1 MSSAHQ
7 RAALAALDA
16 ARPVVARLDPTRD
29 PEDAAADLI
38 DGWGAVETALR
49 SLMGGSSLAGQ
60 ALVTEL
66 RQRQLLSLDQTH
78 ALMEFNAARQRAQR
92 TDYSPTAA
100 DVASAREGFLKLE
113 AGLMAAPT
121 PASPNA
127 GTTPGVVASHAA
139 APEARVAEHAVGPVG
154 RRGPLGMILGL
165 VALVLVALA
174 AWWFITQREPAGDAA
189 LARGVAH
196 LEGGRREAARGEF
209 SKAARDNPESA
220 RPHIF
225 LARMAREERDYQTAR
240 RELDAAIRLEPNNPV
255 AHREMGALLF
265 TIGNYDL
272 ARSFYIRAL
281 RGDATDRTSMGYLGC
296 SLARLGRTQ
305 EAATW
310 IQRAGQGPWSNCLMA
325 APAPMQ
331 AAPRG

>member
-16 ARPVVARLDPTRD
+16 ARPVVARLDATRD

-38 DGWGAVETALR
+38 DGWTAVETALR

-92 TDYSPTAA
+92 TDYRPTAA

-121 PASPNA
+121 PVAANA
-127 GTTPGVVASHAA
+127 VPAAGVPAGYAA
-139 APEARVAEHAVGPVG
+139 TGARQAEHVVEPVG
-154 RRGPLGMILGL
+154 RRSPLALILGL
-165 VALVLVALA
+165 LALVVVALG
-174 AWWFITQREPAGDAA
+174 AWWFLTQREPAGDVA
-189 LARGVAH
+189 LSRGIAH

-220 RPHIF
+220 EPHIF

-240 RELDAAIRLEPNNPV
+240 RELDAAIRLEPNNHV

-281 RGDATDRTSMGYLGC
+281 RGDATDRSSMGYLGC

-325 APAPMQ
+325 GPAPMQ

>member
-16 ARPVVARLDPTRD
+16 ARPVVARLDATRD

-38 DGWGAVETALR
+38 DGWTAVETALR

-92 TDYSPTAA
+92 TDYRPTAA

-121 PASPNA
+121 PVAANA
-127 GTTPGVVASHAA
+127 VPAAGVAPGYAA
-139 APEARVAEHAVGPVG
+139 AGARQAEYPVEPVG
-154 RRGPLGMILGL
+154 RRNPLGL
-165 VALVLVALA
+165 VLGLIALLVVALG
-174 AWWFITQREPAGDAA
+174 AWWFLTQREPAGDAA

-225 LARMAREERDYQTAR
+225 LARMAREERDFQTAR
-240 RELDAAIRLEPNNPV
+240 RELDAAIRLEPNNHV

-281 RGDATDRTSMGYLGC
+281 RGDANDRSSMGYLGC
-296 SLARLGRTQ
+296 SLARLGRAQ

>member
-16 ARPVVARLDPTRD
+16 ARPVIARLDPTRD

-38 DGWGAVETALR
+38 DGWSAVETALR

-66 RQRQLLSLDQTH
+66 RQRQLLNLDQTH
-78 ALMEFNAARQRAQR
+78 ALIEFNAARQRAQR
-92 TDYSPTAA
+92 TDYRPTAA
-100 DVASAREGFLKLE
+100 DVASAREAFLKLE
-113 AGLMAAPT
+113 SGLMSAPTATPIAPSAVGAAP
-121 PASPNA
+121 AYAEAA
-127 GTTPGVVASHAA
+127 GARQADPGV
-139 APEARVAEHAVGPVG
+139 APARRP
-154 RRGPLGMILGL
+154 GPLGLIVG
-165 VALVLVALA
+165 VLVIALLA
-174 AWWFITQREPAGDAA
+174 LGAWWLLSRGGGDNAA
-189 LARGVAH
+189 LSRGIAH

-220 RPHIF
+220 EPHIF
-225 LARMAREERDYQTAR
+225 LARMAREERDYLTAR

-281 RGDATDRTSMGYLGC
+281 RANSTDRTSMGYLGC
-296 SLARLGRTQ
+296 SLARLGRMQ
-305 EAATW
+305 EASTW

-331 AAPRG
+331 APRG

>member
-16 ARPVVARLDPTRD
+16 ARPVIARLDPTRD

-38 DGWGAVETALR
+38 EGWSAVETALR

-66 RQRQLLSLDQTH
+66 RQRQLLNLDQTH
-78 ALMEFNAARQRAQR
+78 SLIEFNAARQRAQR
-92 TDYSPTAA
+92 TDYRPTSA
-100 DVASAREGFLKLE
+100 DVAAAREAFLKLE
-113 AGLMAAPT
+113 SGLMSAPTATPAGAAPL
-121 PASPNA
+121 P
-127 GTTPGVVASHAA
+127 GTTPGYGAPAA
-139 APEARVAEHAVGPVG
+139 ARQAEYTVEPV
-154 RRGPLGMILGL
+154 RRRSPLGLILGL
-165 VALVLVALA
+165 LALVVVALGL
-174 AWWFITQREPAGDAA
+174 WWFLTQRGGASDGA
-189 LARGVAH
+189 LARGIAH

-225 LARMAREERDYQTAR
+225 LARMAREERDFQTAR

-265 TIGNYDL
+265 TMGNYDL

-281 RGDATDRTSMGYLGC
+281 RGDASDRNSMGYLGC
-296 SLARLGRTQ
+296 SLARLGRMQ

-310 IQRAGQGPWSNCLMA
+310 IQRAGQGPWSNCLV
-325 APAPMQ
+325 APAPVQ
-331 AAPRG
+331 APRG

>member
-16 ARPVVARLDPTRD
+16 ARPVIARLDPTRD

-38 DGWGAVETALR
+38 DGWSAVETALR

-60 ALVTEL
+60 ALVAEL
-66 RQRQLLSLDQTH
+66 RQRQLLNLDQTH
-78 ALMEFNAARQRAQR
+78 ALIEFNAARQRAQR
-92 TDYSPTAA
+92 TDYRPTAA
-100 DVASAREGFLKLE
+100 DVASAREAFLKLE

-121 PASPNA
+121 ATPAAAAGVA
-127 GTTPGVVASHAA
+127 GTAPGYA
-139 APEARVAEHAVGPVG
+139 APVAARQAEYVGDPV
-154 RRGPLGMILGL
+154 RRRNPLGLILGL
-165 VALVLVALA
+165 VALVIVALGL
-174 AWWFITQREPAGDAA
+174 WWFMTQRGGTGDAA
-189 LARGVAH
+189 LSRGIAH

-225 LARMAREERDYQTAR
+225 LARMAREERDFQTAR

-281 RGDATDRTSMGYLGC
+281 RGDPNDRSSMGYLGC
-296 SLARLGRTQ
+296 SLARLNQPQ
-305 EAATW
+305 EAAKW

-331 AAPRG
+331 APRG

>member
-16 ARPVVARLDPTRD
+16 ARPVIARLDPTRD

-38 DGWGAVETALR
+38 EGWSAVETALR

-66 RQRQLLSLDQTH
+66 RQRQLLNLDQTH
-78 ALMEFNAARQRAQR
+78 SLIEFNAARQRAQR
-92 TDYSPTAA
+92 TDYSPTSA
-100 DVASAREGFLKLE
+100 DVAAAREAFLKLE
-113 AGLMAAPT
+113 SGLMSAPT
-121 PASPNA
+121 TAPAGAAALPPATA
-127 GTTPGVVASHAA
+127 GHAA
-139 APEARVAEHAVGPVG
+139 GGARQAEYVAEPV
-154 RRGPLGMILGL
+154 RRRSPIGLILGL
-165 VALVLVALA
+165 LALVIVALGL
-174 AWWFITQREPAGDAA
+174 WWFLTQQGGENDAA
-189 LARGVAH
+189 LSRGIAH
-196 LEGGRREAARGEF
+196 LEAGRREAARGEF

-240 RELDAAIRLEPNNPV
+240 RELDAAIRLEPSNAV

-265 TIGNYDL
+265 TMGNYDL
-272 ARSFYIRAL
+272 ARSFYIRSLNA
-281 RGDATDRTSMGYLGC
+281 DPTDRSAMGYLGC
-296 SLARLGRTQ
+296 SLARLGRPQ
-305 EAATW
+305 EAASW
-310 IQRAGQGPWSNCLMA
+310 IQRAGQGPWSNCLA

-331 AAPRG
+331 APRGS

>member
-16 ARPVVARLDPTRD
+16 ARPVIARLDATRD

-38 DGWGAVETALR
+38 DGWSAVETALR

-66 RQRQLLSLDQTH
+66 RQRQLLNLDQTH
-78 ALMEFNAARQRAQR
+78 ALIEFNAARQRAQR
-92 TDYSPTAA
+92 TDYRPTSA
-100 DVASAREGFLKLE
+100 DVASAREAFLKLE
-113 AGLMAAPT
+113 SGLMSAPTAT
-121 PASPNA
+121 PASA
-127 GTTPGVVASHAA
+127 AAVGATPGYA
-139 APEARVAEHAVGPVG
+139 APVGTREAEYTVEPA
-154 RRGPLGMILGL
+154 RRRSPLGLALGL
-165 VALVLVALA
+165 LALVIVALGL
-174 AWWFITQREPAGDAA
+174 WWFLSQREGGADPA
-189 LARGVAH
+189 LSRGIAH
-196 LEGGRREAARGEF
+196 LQAGRREAARGEF

-220 RPHIF
+220 EPHIF

-255 AHREMGALLF
+255 AHREMGAYLF
-265 TIGNYDL
+265 TTGNYDL

-281 RGDATDRTSMGYLGC
+281 RGDATDRNSMGYLGC
-296 SLARLGRTQ
+296 SLARLGRAQ